1 MAKMNVP
8 NPPKSAGNPQSKG
21 NAPRGLSGP
30 AAGEAKK
37 VMSVKSA
44 LAQALNLY
52 NQRRLPA
59 AANLTAQI
67 VASRPR
73 LAEAHNLMGAIFV
86 AQGKLNEAAKAF
98 GRATRLA
105 PKNAQ
110 YFSNLGE
117 VERQRGKLVEAG
129 IALRQA
135 LEIDP
140 DNAQALN
147 NLGIV
152 HFDKREFEEAVGF
165 YQRAISKSAQYAEA
179 QNNLGNA
186 LRALNRNDEA
196 LEHYQKALLTRENY
210 PEAYN
215 NLASIL
221 RDRDQVAEA
230 EHAYRKAISLRPGYL
245 EAYDN
250 LALLLNGLNR
260 SDEALRVLG
269 DALKVNSKHAPT
281 LIQVARIQLEKGNHA
296 QAEQAAKLAIQYDPE
311 SAESYAV
318 YGQLLHETDR
328 FEEALVQFD
337 MALAKK
343 PDLVEANSMRG
354 ICLKS
359 MGRLDE
365 ARDQLSKTLAHHP
378 EAYGVYANMGDLV
391 KFEKDSPY
399 LKSMERILAE
409 ATDPTTKR
417 YMPLH
422 FALGKAYDD
431 IGEYEKAIK
440 HFKLGASL
448 KRATLD
454 YNEKDIFAFFDSIKK
469 AFGPTYFA
477 NPPFKGNPSHLPVF
491 IIGMPRSGS
500 TLVEQILSSHPQ
512 TFGAGEIKEFSR
524 QLNSL
529 RSRFPSLP
537 KYPQIVEKMSEAHF
551 SMVADGYLAKLRE
564 NAPGAARITDKLLT
578 NYFFVGFLYTLF
590 PNAKFI
596 HTKRNPVDT
605 CLSAFTK
612 LFKDDMPHSYD
623 LGELGRYYLKY
634 EELMLHWQEMLPPT
648 ALKTFVYEDVVDD
661 LPKMARELIDF
672 VGLPWDDAC
681 LSFHESSRAVKTAS
695 VVQVRQPIYK
705 SSVGRWKRYGDE
717 LKPLIEALSYRE

>member
-1 MAKMNVP
+1 M
-8 NPPKSAGNPQSKG
+8 
-21 NAPRGLSGP
+21 
-30 AAGEAKK
+30 
-37 VMSVKSA
+37 
-44 LAQALNLY
+44 AQALALY
-52 NQRRLPA
+52 NQRKLPA
-59 AANLTAQI
+59 AAHLTAQI
-67 VASRPR
+67 VAGRPR
-73 LAEAHNLMGAIFV
+73 LAEAHNLMGAILV
-86 AQGKLNEAAKAF
+86 AQGKLNDAAKAF
-98 GRATRLA
+98 TRATRLD

-110 YFSNLGE
+110 YHSNLGE
-117 VERQRGKLVEAG
+117 IERQRGKLVEAG

-135 LEIDP
+135 LDIDP

-152 HFDKREFEEAVGF
+152 HFDKREFEEAAEC
-165 YQRAISKSAQYAEA
+165 YKKAITISAQYAEA
-179 QNNLGNA
+179 ENNLGNA

-196 LEHYQKALLTRENY
+196 LEHYQKALLVRENY

-221 RDRDQVAEA
+221 RDREQVAEA
-230 EHAYRKAISLRPGYL
+230 EHAYRKAISLRPAYI
-245 EAYDN
+245 EAHSN
-250 LALLLNGLNR
+250 LALLLDGANR

-269 DALKVNSKHAPT
+269 EALKIDAKHVPT
-281 LIQVARIQLEKGNHA
+281 LIHVARIQLEKGNHA
-296 QAEQAAKLAIQYDPE
+296 QTEQAAKLAIQHDPE
-311 SAESYAV
+311 AAEAYAV
-318 YGQLLHETDR
+318 YGQMLHETDR
-328 FEEALVQFD
+328 FEEAIQQFD
-337 MALAKK
+337 KALAKK

-354 ICLKS
+354 VCLKS

-365 ARDQLSKTLAHHP
+365 AKSQLSKTLDRHP
-378 EAYGVYANMGDLV
+378 EAFGVYANMGDLI
-391 KFEKDSPY
+391 KFDKDSPY
-399 LKSMERILAE
+399 LKSMEKLLAE
-409 ATDPTTKR
+409 AADPATRR
-417 YMPLH
+417 YIPLH
-422 FALGKAYDD
+422 FAIGKAYDD
-431 IGEYEKAIK
+431 IGEHEKAIK

-448 KRATLD
+448 KRTTLNYD
-454 YNEKDIFAFFDSIKK
+454 EKDVFAFFDSIKVT
-469 AFGPTYFA
+469 FGSAYFA
-477 NPPFKGNPSHLPVF
+477 NLPFKGNPSNLPVF

-512 TFGAGEIKEFSR
+512 TYGAGEIKEFSR

-537 KYPQIVEKMSEAHF
+537 KYPHIVERMSEAHF
-551 SMVADGYLAKLRE
+551 SLVANGYLSKLRE
-564 NAPGAARITDKLLT
+564 NAPDATRVTDKLLT
-578 NYFFVGFLYTLF
+578 NYFFVGLLYTLF

-634 EELMLHWQEMLPPT
+634 DELMSHWQDMLPST

-705 SSVGRWKRYGDE
+705 SSVGRWRRYGDE
-717 LKPLIEALSYRE
+717 LNPLIDALSYRE